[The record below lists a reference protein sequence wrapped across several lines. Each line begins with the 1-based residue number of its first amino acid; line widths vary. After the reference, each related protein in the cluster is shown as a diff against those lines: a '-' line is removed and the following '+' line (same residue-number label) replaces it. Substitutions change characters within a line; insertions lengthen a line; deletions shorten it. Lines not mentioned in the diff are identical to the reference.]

1 LSSILR
7 ALKKIQTDT
16 KAPEGIQAGPGMSA
30 SARVRESSYLYKGIL
45 AAAVMMGVAFGSV
58 WVIKSTSKSQPEVS
72 KPTHEA
78 PELSISPEIDLA
90 LQETPGENTAQTQIA
105 PVQKE
110 EMPVTKPPAI
120 ELMDKHTANEDHS
133 EMPNNVDMPTEGDDI
148 EDIKKPEASVSE
160 RIISPD
166 KETVERR
173 VVSNYTEIDESVGLD
188 LQAISWAADTQKRL
202 AIINGTLCRENE
214 SVSGFIIKQINP
226 DDVIVSNGSTTG
238 RLVLKIR

>member
-16 KAPEGIQAGPGMSA
+16 AAPSGIQTGPGMSS
-30 SARVRESSYLYKGIL
+30 SARVRESSYLYKGIF
-45 AAAVMMGVAFGSV
+45 AAAVMMGVAFGSI
-58 WVIKSTSKSQPEVS
+58 WFIKSTFKSQPEVS

-78 PELSISPEIDLA
+78 PELNMSPEIDVA
-90 LQETPGENTAQTQIA
+90 LRETTGENTAQAQIA
-105 PVQKE
+105 PVLKE
-110 EMPVTKPPAI
+110 EMPVPKPPAT
-120 ELMDKHTANEDHS
+120 ELMDKHASNEDHL
-133 EMPNNVDMPTEGDDI
+133 EMPGNVDIPTKGDDI
-148 EDIKKPEASVSE
+148 EDIKKPEATVSE

-173 VVSNYTEIDESVGLD
+173 AVSNYKEIDESVGLD

-226 DDVIVSNGSTTG
+226 DDVIVSKGSITG